1 VATLGSRR
9 LAVEVKGYPQATY
22 ESGAKAG
29 EPKKWHPAAQA
40 RTYFGNALH
49 AALVMHDGMPGT
61 EVAIALPD
69 QPSNRT
75 LVDQVRAS
83 LAELKIRA
91 FLVGPDGSVTE
102 PGRASV

>member
-1 VATLGSRR
+1 
-9 LAVEVKGYPQATY
+9 
-22 ESGAKAG
+22 
-29 EPKKWHPAAQA
+29 
-40 RTYFGNALH
+40 
-49 AALVMHDGMPGT
+49 MHDGMPGT
-61 EVAIALPD
+61 EVAIALAD